1 MRARLIIP
9 ADGPNPDYNPKFPD
23 SRETNWPYI
32 LMPVGTVLV
41 GPKCWVHCLPE
52 QSGIPGVQGVIRAE
66 PDDDECRAKVA
77 EHYRRVGPIV
87 EARKLK
93 ALGTL
98 NNKSSFDSE
107 TL

>member
-9 ADGPNPDYNPKFPD
+9 SDGPNPDYNPKLPD

-41 GPKCWVHCLPE
+41 GPKCWIHCLPE

-66 PDDDECRAKVA
+66 PDDEECQARVDRHNGYVA
-77 EHYRRVGPIV
+77 PILARRELG
-87 EARKLK
+87 ALK
-93 ALGTL
+93 RSEQT
-98 NNKSSFDSE
+98 FESE